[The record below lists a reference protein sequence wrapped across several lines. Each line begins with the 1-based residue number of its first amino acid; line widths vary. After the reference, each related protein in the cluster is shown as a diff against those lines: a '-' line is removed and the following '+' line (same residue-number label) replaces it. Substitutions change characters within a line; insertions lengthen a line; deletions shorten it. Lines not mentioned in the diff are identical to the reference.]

1 MTRRERIILTVIF
14 PLGALLLFYYFVYSP
29 NRAEHAR
36 LEAQLQ
42 QQRAELQR
50 MEDTARQITRLRAEF
65 ARLQAFVAE
74 LETKLPAEKDLPALL
89 VQLER
94 LARSLGIN
102 LEAIRPAAL
111 EQPKPPPGGAA
122 QPPAAQATPTS
133 PPGSAARP
141 PAAQATPTYLTLP
154 IGLSIKGTFEQVV
167 RLATALNDF
176 PRMIAVRDIA
186 LNPGQLPELT
196 WNVNA
201 VTFVLPGGAR

>member
-1 MTRRERIILTVIF
+1 MSRRERIILMVIF
-14 PLGALLLFYYFVYSP
+14 PLGVLLLFYYFIYTP

-36 LEAQLQ
+36 LQAQLQ

-50 MEDTARQITRLRAEF
+50 MEDTARQISRLRAEF

-94 LARSLGIN
+94 LARSLAIN
-102 LEAIRPAAL
+102 LESIRPSEL
-111 EQPKPPPGGAA
+111 ERPKPPPAPAGAA
-122 QPPAAQATPTS
+122 QPPAAQ
-133 PPGSAARP
+133 G
-141 PAAQATPTYLTLP
+141 PTYLTLP
-154 IGLSIKGTFEQVV
+154 LQLSIRGTFEQVV

-176 PRMIAVRDIA
+176 PRMIAIKDIS
-186 LNPGQLPELT
+186 LNPSVLPELS

>member
-1 MTRRERIILTVIF
+1 MTRRERLILIVIF
-14 PLGALLLFYYFVYSP
+14 PIGALLLFYYFVYSP

-36 LEAQLQ
+36 LTAQLQ

-74 LETKLPAEKDLPALL
+74 LESKLPAEKDMPALL

-94 LARSLGIN
+94 LARSLAIN
-102 LEAIRPAAL
+102 LDSIRPSEL
-111 EQPKPPPGGAA
+111 ERPAPPKAGAG
-122 QPPAAQATPTS
+122 QPAAVAPS
-133 PPGSAARP
+133 
-141 PAAQATPTYLTLP
+141 YLVLP
-154 IGLSIKGTFEQVV
+154 LNMNINGTFEQVV

-176 PRMIAVRDIA
+176 PRMIAIRDIS
-186 LNPGQLPELT
+186 LNPKTLPELS

-201 VTFVLPGGAR
+201 ITFILPEGAR

>member
-1 MTRRERIILTVIF
+1 MTRRERIILMVIF
-14 PLGALLLFYYFVYSP
+14 PLGALLLFYYFIYLP

-42 QQRAELQR
+42 KQRAELQR

-94 LARSLGIN
+94 LARSLAIN
-102 LEAIRPAAL
+102 LDAIRPSAL
-111 EQPKPPPGGAA
+111 ERPKAPSSGAAQPPPSGAA
-122 QPPAAQATPTS
+122 QPPAAQ
-133 PPGSAARP
+133 
-141 PAAQATPTYLTLP
+141 PAPTYLTLP
-154 IGLSIKGTFEQVV
+154 INLSIKGTFEQVV

-176 PRMIAVRDIA
+176 PRMIAITDIS
-186 LNPGQLPELT
+186 LNPGQLPELA
-196 WNVNA
+196 WSVNA

>member
-1 MTRRERIILTVIF
+1 MTRRERIILMVIF

-36 LEAQLQ
+36 LETQLQ

-74 LETKLPAEKDLPALL
+74 LETKLPAEKDLAALL

-94 LARSLGIN
+94 LARSLAIN

-111 EQPKPPPGGAA
+111 ERPKPPASGAA
-122 QPPAAQATPTS
+122 QPPAAQATPS
-133 PPGSAARP
+133 
-141 PAAQATPTYLTLP
+141 YIILP
-154 IGLSIKGTFEQVV
+154 LNLSIKGTFEQVV
-167 RLATALNDF
+167 RLAAALNDF
-176 PRMIAVRDIA
+176 PRMIAIRDIS
-186 LNPGQLPELT
+186 LNPVALPELS

>member
-14 PLGALLLFYYFVYSP
+14 PLGALLLFYYFVYAP

-65 ARLQAFVAE
+65 ARLRAFVTE
-74 LETKLPAEKDLPALL
+74 LESKLPAEKDLPALL

-94 LARSLGIN
+94 LARSLAIN
-102 LEAIRPAAL
+102 LDAIRPSEL
-111 EQPKPPPGGAA
+111 EQPKPPPSSGA
-122 QPPAAQATPTS
+122 QPPAAQA
-133 PPGSAARP
+133 A
-141 PAAQATPTYLTLP
+141 PTYLTLP
-154 IGLSIKGTFEQVV
+154 LNLSIKGTFEQVV

-176 PRMIAVRDIA
+176 PRMIAIRDIS
-186 LNPGQLPELT
+186 LNPEQLPQLT

>member
-1 MTRRERIILTVIF
+1 MTRRERIILMVIF

-36 LEAQLQ
+36 LQAQLQ

-94 LARSLGIN
+94 LARSLALN
-102 LEAIRPAAL
+102 LEAIRPGPL
-111 EQPKPPPGGAA
+111 ERPKPPSGGAA
-122 QPPAAQATPTS
+122 QPPAAQVA
-133 PPGSAARP
+133 
-141 PAAQATPTYLTLP
+141 PTYLTLP
-154 IGLSIKGTFEQVV
+154 INLTIRGTFEQVV
-167 RLATALNDF
+167 RLATSLNDF
-176 PRMIAVRDIA
+176 PRMIAIRDIA
-186 LNPGQLPELT
+186 LNPGQLPELS
-196 WNVNA
+196 WAVNA

>member
-1 MTRRERIILTVIF
+1 MSRRERLILMVIF

-36 LEAQLQ
+36 LQAQLQ

-74 LETKLPAEKDLPALL
+74 LEAKLPAEKDLPALL

-94 LARSLGIN
+94 LARSLALN
-102 LEAIRPAAL
+102 LEAIRPAPL
-111 EQPKPPPGGAA
+111 ERPKPPPGAPA
-122 QPPAAQATPTS
+122 QPPAAQPAP
-133 PPGSAARP
+133 P
-141 PAAQATPTYLTLP
+141 PAYLTLP
-154 IGLSIKGTFEQVV
+154 IGLSIRGTFEQVV

-176 PRMIAVRDIA
+176 PRLIAIRDIS
-186 LNPGQLPELT
+186 LNPGLLPELS

-201 VTFVLPGGAR
+201 VTFVLPGSAR

>member
-1 MTRRERIILTVIF
+1 MTRRERLILMVIF

-36 LEAQLQ
+36 LQAQLQ

-74 LETKLPAEKDLPALL
+74 LEAKLPAEKDLPALL

-94 LARSLGIN
+94 LARSLALN
-102 LEAIRPAAL
+102 LEAIRPAPL
-111 EQPKPPPGGAA
+111 ERPKPPPGAAA
-122 QPPAAQATPTS
+122 QPPAAQ
-133 PPGSAARP
+133 PGAAAQPP
-141 PAAQATPTYLTLP
+141 PAAQPAPTYLTLP

-176 PRMIAVRDIA
+176 PRLIAIRDIS
-186 LNPGQLPELT
+186 LNPALLPELS

-201 VTFVLPGGAR
+201 ITFVLPGGAR